1 MTTISAHD
9 LAVRGFGSAA
19 TTFERALL
27 RAASALDAYAVARH
41 ERRHDAD
48 RRRALIAQT
57 RATGARRDA
66 EARAAIGIIP
76 R

>member
-1 MTTISAHD
+1 MTTITTHD

-27 RAASALDAYAVARH
+27 RAASALDAYAIARQA
-41 ERRHDAD
+41 RRHDAD
-48 RRRALIAQT
+48 RRRALVAQT
-57 RATGARRDA
+57 RVAGARRDA
-66 EARAAIGIIP
+66 EARAAIGLLP